1 MHLFHRAI
9 SARQCNCYT
18 VLIMSALPGM
28 QLFYCSIIICSAMH
42 LCYRF
47 MSASRLLYVCVAVQL
62 FYVFY
67 ASHFTAWCLFCGAA
81 LFESFLQYLPL
92 KNRKQFYIRSA
103 TKMLFVRSIMKL
115 FCVMSALLWYR
126 FLFHVRSIMKLFCV
140 MSALLW
146 YCFLF
151 HVRSIMKLFC
161 VMSALLWSCFRFYVS
176 SVMKLFSI
184 SCPHCYEVVSVFCP
198 LCYKAVFCFMSAL

>member
-1 MHLFHRAI
+1 MQISFVCSLMHLFHRAI

-47 MSASRLLYVCVAVQL
+47 MSASRLLYVCIAVQL

-115 FCVMSALLWYR
+115 FCVMSALLW
-126 FLFHVRSIMKLFCV
+126 
-140 MSALLW
+140 
-146 YCFLF
+146 
-151 HVRSIMKLFC
+151 
-161 VMSALLWSCFRFYVS
+161 SCFRFYVS